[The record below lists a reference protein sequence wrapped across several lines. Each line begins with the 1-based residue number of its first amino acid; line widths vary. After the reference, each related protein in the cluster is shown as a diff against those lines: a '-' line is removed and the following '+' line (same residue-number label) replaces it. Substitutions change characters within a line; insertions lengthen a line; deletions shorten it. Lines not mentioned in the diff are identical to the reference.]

1 MKKGEHQCSIG
12 EDVNWWNHYENSM
25 EVPQKIKIRDFPGGP
40 VVKNPPAN
48 SGDMGSKL
56 AWGSLHLPQSNKAH
70 APQLLRASSRAP
82 MPQLLK
88 PTCPESVL
96 SNKGSHHN
104 KKPIHRS

>member
-48 SGDMGSKL
+48 SGDMGPGPGLGRSNML
-56 AWGSLHLPQSNKAH
+56 WGS
-70 APQLLRASSRAP
+70 
-82 MPQLLK
+82 
-88 PTCPESVL
+88 
-96 SNKGSHHN
+96 
-104 KKPIHRS
+104 